1 MTNPTIIE
9 VQPLTQEDLDFAEI
23 LERFKAFGYPPVEAA
38 TMAGEI
44 VYNDVLRMY

>member
-1 MTNPTIIE
+1 MPDIIVTE

-23 LERFKAFGYPPVEAA
+23 LERFKAFGYPPVQAA

-44 VYNDVLRMY
+44 VYGNLLEMY